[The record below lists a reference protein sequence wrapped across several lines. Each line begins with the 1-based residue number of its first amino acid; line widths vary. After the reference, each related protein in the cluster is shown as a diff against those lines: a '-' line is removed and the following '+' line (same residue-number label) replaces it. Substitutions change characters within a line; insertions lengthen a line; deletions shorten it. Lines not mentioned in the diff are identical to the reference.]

1 MIAPRNSF
9 PRRTVGSFGAA
20 LLLATVAACSG
31 GAPPSAGSATS
42 GSGGPKSSPVS
53 SELTTSQPSPA
64 MTRLD
69 LTAIVIPPELPPS
82 GMTLSDQGE
91 GRAVLD
97 QLPLFP
103 DTAAELLAAP
113 GFVDG
118 RWSRFAGSL
127 EDFEASKG
135 FILTWVARYA
145 SPEDGMEAFA
155 ILLKELTSE
164 DHYGWHGE
172 DVGLGDEGTCA
183 EGDNPQMGGLHETIC
198 VWRHGP
204 LVMAV
209 GGGSENETPIQA
221 DAEAMDARADA
232 YVL

>member
-1 MIAPRNSF
+1 MNT
-9 PRRTVGSFGAA
+9 RRLAA
-20 LLLATVAACSG
+20 LFGLSLAMVAC

-42 GSGGPKSSPVS
+42 SSDGPKSAAGS
-53 SELTTSQPSPA
+53 SDQRSSQPSP
-64 MTRLD
+64 TGTSLD
-69 LTAIVIPPELPPS
+69 LTAIVIPPESPPS
-82 GMTLSDQGE
+82 GMTLSDQGQ
-91 GRAVLD
+91 GRATLE

-103 DTAAELLAAP
+103 DTAAKLLSAP

-135 FILTWVARYA
+135 FILTWVARYS
-145 SPEDGMEAFA
+145 SPEDALEAFA
-155 ILLKELTSE
+155 ILLDELTSD
-164 DHYGWHGE
+164 DHYGWDGE

-183 EGDNPQMGGLHETIC
+183 EGNNPQMGGLHETIC

-204 LVMAV
+204 LVMVA

-221 DAEAMDARADA
+221 DAEAMDARADRSSGTCWRE
-232 YVL
+232 